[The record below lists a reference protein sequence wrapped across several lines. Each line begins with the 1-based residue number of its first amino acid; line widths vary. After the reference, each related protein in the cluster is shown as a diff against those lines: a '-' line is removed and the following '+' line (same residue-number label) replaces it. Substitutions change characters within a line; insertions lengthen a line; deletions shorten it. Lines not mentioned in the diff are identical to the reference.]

1 MIRRGLIA
9 VLVSGVIGGG
19 GPAIAKECSF
29 YGVATM
35 APDRTIKMRFRAP
48 LPDCGGFAEGALE
61 YKPDTPDYQEVLRH
75 IGGLRPGET
84 KEVPPWPDDPAAA
97 R

>member
-9 VLVSGVIGGG
+9 LLVLGMIGG
-19 GPAIAKECSF
+19 GPASAKDCSF
-29 YGVATM
+29 HGVATM
-35 APDRTIKMRFRAP
+35 QPDGTIKMRFRAP
-48 LPDCGGFAEGALE
+48 LPDCGGFAEGEIE
-61 YKPDTPDYQEVLRH
+61 YKPDDPYYQEVLRH

-84 KEVPPWPDDPAAA
+84 KVVPPWPDDPPPA